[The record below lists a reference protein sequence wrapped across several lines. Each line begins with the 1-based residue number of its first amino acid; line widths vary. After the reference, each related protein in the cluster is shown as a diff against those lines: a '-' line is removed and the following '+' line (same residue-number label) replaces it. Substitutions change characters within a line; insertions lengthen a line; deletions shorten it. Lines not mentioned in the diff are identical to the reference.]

1 MALPVSSCSAPVSTL
16 RFFFS
21 PSWPHSCDLRE
32 EQKRGA
38 RKVSTR
44 RFATKIGS
52 GLRDR
57 SLHSHE
63 NEFEL
68 FGVVTLS
75 SAAHRY
81 DLPLFRYASFHLSAE
96 FDRGSACSGA
106 STRRRGFFYAA
117 VQIWPN

>member
-1 MALPVSSCSAPVSTL
+1 MTALSSSCLAEVA
-16 RFFFS
+16 RFVGS
-21 PSWPHSCDLRE
+21 S
-32 EQKRGA
+32 GA
-38 RKVSTR
+38 HGARTRKVSTR

-106 STRRRGFFYAA
+106 STRRRGFFLRRRANLA
-117 VQIWPN
+117 